1 MPGPEAFTD
10 HERVYDTIEK
20 LNKNLPEDVTGELAA
35 LTAANAA
42 LTAQIET
49 LNSTIAEL
57 QSNQLTVEIYEE
69 IVPANVAA
77 QTIITHNLGYL
88 TPSWAIGTTGGTTGN
103 ILRYVYYEDENTAR
117 MLWNAIVT
125 VDVYVKFFKFSSE
138 G

>member
-20 LNKNLPEDVTGELAA
+20 LNRNLPEDVSGELAA

-49 LNSTIAEL
+49 LNSTVTEL
-57 QSNQLTVEIYEE
+57 QNNRPIIYEE
-69 IVPANVAA
+69 IVTASVSAE
-77 QTIITHNLGYL
+77 TIINHNLGYL
-88 TPSWAIGTTGGTTGN
+88 TPAWAIGTIGGTTVN
-103 ILRYVYYEDENTAR
+103 TLRYVYYENENTAR
-117 MLWNAIVT
+117 MFWSAIVP